1 MASKIVEIFN
11 YMRECPQLSG
21 LWSIAG
27 VEDVD
32 VNIILPQGASAKR
45 QYLDSTDITDKYEC
59 EIVPY
64 DRFYEDYQINCYK
77 RYDVG
82 DSSSPEMNIN
92 VLKFDEVQKICDWVA
107 EQDEA
112 LNLPKITGES
122 VVAIEANPHI
132 PQIRFTNP
140 EKNII
145 GYFITVRIHFKNKA
159 KRSTRNGN

>member
-1 MASKIVEIFN
+1 MASKIVEIFV
-11 YMRECPQLSG
+11 YMRKCPKLSD

-32 VNIILPQGASAKR
+32 VSVILPQGASAKR
-45 QYLDSTDITDKYEC
+45 QYLDSTDITDNYEC

-77 RYDVG
+77 AYDAK
-82 DSSSPEMNIN
+82 DNSSPESNIN
-92 VLKFDEVQKICDWVA
+92 VLNFDEVQKICDWVA

-122 VVAIEANPHI
+122 VVAIECNPHI
-132 PQIRFTNP
+132 PQIRFVNP
-140 EKNII
+140 EENII

-159 KRSTRNGN
+159 KRSVRYGN

>member
-11 YMRECPQLSG
+11 YMRECPQLSD

-32 VNIILPQGASAKR
+32 VSVILPQGASAKR
-45 QYLDSTDITDKYEC
+45 QYVDSVDVADHYEC

-64 DRFYEDYQINCYK
+64 DRYYEDYQINCYK
-77 RYDVG
+77 YYDVN
-82 DSSSPEMNIN
+82 DSRSPETNEN
-92 VLKFDEVQKICDWVA
+92 VLKFEEVQKICDWVA

-112 LNLPKITGES
+112 LNLPQITNES
-122 VVAIEANPHI
+122 VIAVETNPHT
-132 PQIRFTNP
+132 PQIRFFNP
-140 EKNII
+140 KENII

-159 KRSTRNGN
+159 KRSVRYGN